1 MFEPR
6 LALSSLSGESD
17 ASWAAGGEEYAG
29 LAILGGLAVDDSTRQ
44 AARQMVE
51 DRDRDEFL
59 PAAPLSFLETQLD
72 RVADLDLRSGFNIRA
87 TDLDRLR
94 EAAGR
99 CADAGAILEV
109 NAHCRQEEMCAIGA
123 GEALLQSPER
133 LRTQVQTAADA
144 GATVSVKVRAEVEG
158 VDLSELSADLVA
170 AGADI
175 IHVDAMDSEAVVGD
189 VVEATDA
196 FVIANNGVRDRETA
210 HEYLA
215 YGADAVSVGR
225 PSDDPAVL
233 SRVHDA
239 VEEWFA

>member
-17 ASWAAGGEEYAG
+17 ATWAADGEEYAG
-29 LAILGGLAVDDSTRQ
+29 LAVLGGLAIDESTRR
-44 AARQMVE
+44 AARTMAAE
-51 DRDRDEFL
+51 RDREEFL
-59 PAAPLSFLETQLD
+59 PERPLVFLEEQLV
-72 RVADLDLRSGFNIRA
+72 RMKDLDIRPAFNIRA
-87 TDLDRLR
+87 TELAHLR
-94 EAAGR
+94 KAARR

-109 NAHCRQEEMCAIGA
+109 NAHCRQAEICAAGA
-123 GEALLQSPER
+123 GEALLRSPER
-133 LRTQVQTAADA
+133 LRAQVQTAAEV

-158 VDLSELSADLVA
+158 VDLPGLSADLAA
-170 AGADI
+170 AGAGI
-175 IHVDAMDSEAVVGD
+175 IHVDAMDSEAIVGD
-189 VVEATDA
+189 VVDATDA

-233 SRVHDA
+233 SRVRDA
-239 VEEWFA
+239 VEGWFG